1 MATRVIVG
9 EFVGLLLG
17 ELVVGSSVGWLL
29 GELVVGSSVGWLLG
43 ELVAIV
49 AAVVVVVMAGAVDT
63 VVVVVVVVVVAVA
76 AVVVVVV
83 LAVFVPHS
91 ALMSKAHPCLSQ
103 HSHTVKE
110 RCDFCSAGVIL
121 ATAAIF
127 FLGPLRQ

>member
-1 MATRVIVG
+1 VWFATRVIVG

-17 ELVVGSSVGWLL
+17 ELVVGN
-29 GELVVGSSVGWLLG
+29 SVGWLLG

-49 AAVVVVVMAGAVDT
+49 AAVVVVVMAGAVAP
-63 VVVVVVVVVVAVA
+63 VVVVVVVVAVA

-91 ALMSKAHPCLSQ
+91 PLMSKAHSCLSQ

-110 RCDFCSAGVIL
+110 RCDFCSADVIL

-127 FLGPLRQ
+127 FLGP

>member
-1 MATRVIVG
+1 LATRVIVG
-9 EFVGLLLG
+9 EYVGLLLG
-17 ELVVGSSVGWLL
+17 ELVVGN
-29 GELVVGSSVGWLLG
+29 SVGWLLG

-49 AAVVVVVMAGAVDT
+49 AAVVVVVMAGAVAT
-63 VVVVVVVVVVAVA
+63 LVVVVVVVSVA

-91 ALMSKAHPCLSQ
+91 PLMSNAHPCLSQ

-110 RCDFCSAGVIL
+110 RCDFSSAGVIL
-121 ATAAIF
+121 ATAVIS

>member
-9 EFVGLLLG
+9 EYVGLLLG
-17 ELVVGSSVGWLL
+17 EPVVGN
-29 GELVVGSSVGWLLG
+29 SVGWLLG

-49 AAVVVVVMAGAVDT
+49 AAVVVVVMAGAVAT
-63 VVVVVVVVVVAVA
+63 VVVVVVVSVA

-91 ALMSKAHPCLSQ
+91 PLMSKAHPCLLQ

-110 RCDFCSAGVIL
+110 RCNFSSAGVIL
-121 ATAAIF
+121 ATAVIS
-127 FLGPLRQ
+127 FLGLLRQ

>member
-1 MATRVIVG
+1 VIVG

-17 ELVVGSSVGWLL
+17 ELVVGSSVGLLL
-29 GELVVGSSVGWLLG
+29 GELVVGNSVGWLLG

-49 AAVVVVVMAGAVDT
+49 AAVVVVVMAGAVAT
-63 VVVVVVVVVVAVA
+63 VVVVVVVVAV

-91 ALMSKAHPCLSQ
+91 PLMSKAHPCLSQ

-110 RCDFCSAGVIL
+110 RCDFSSAGVIL

>member
-1 MATRVIVG
+1 MWPATRVIVG

-17 ELVVGSSVGWLL
+17 ELVVGN
-29 GELVVGSSVGWLLG
+29 SVGWLLG

-49 AAVVVVVMAGAVDT
+49 AAVVVVVMAGAVAT

-91 ALMSKAHPCLSQ
+91 PLMSKAHPCLSQ

-110 RCDFCSAGVIL
+110 RCDFSSAGVIL